1 MIVEISHFLT
11 ILATGLFLLSGLFA
25 TFINNTE
32 YISNLI
38 ARTYSHAF
46 FFLIASFGLYVWLA
60 ATDNF
65 SVLYIASHS
74 NTNLPIFYK
83 ISSIWSA
90 HEGSMFL
97 WIVFLAV
104 WGFIFNFRISQSN
117 PLKSLTL
124 GILSLVI
131 VGFLLFLLLTS
142 NPFKTILPIP
152 PIDGADINPVL
163 QDPALVI
170 HPPTLYLGYVG
181 FSIPFACAI
190 AFLIKGNSDIEWE
203 LMVQKWSIMAW
214 IFLTIGI
221 TLGSWWAYY
230 ELGWGGYWFWDPV
243 ENVALMPWLAAT
255 AFIHSLS
262 VSIKSKKLRVWTILL
277 SILVF
282 SLSLFG
288 AFIVRSGIIDSVHSF
303 ANDPER
309 GLYLLGFISLIIINS
324 LILFVLRF
332 SKIQSIESIKRFSK
346 ESFVSINNIFFGVL
360 IFSVMLGVTYPLIYE
375 YLLNQK
381 ISVGAPFYTAI
392 FSPIVLLACIFLIF
406 SVDSKWSRRMKS
418 NLLNLPVVISTA
430 SSVFITLLFL
440 YLFDINDLYMNSLI
454 FVGFLII
461 LRYMFEIYK
470 LIKFRKYI
478 NPFSAIAHIAL
489 GLLLISISLNS
500 SLSTERAM
508 SLKIDETE
516 KYKDL
521 TINFQNINLSNGSNY
536 DAIKAD
542 LLIQTTNGKSFKL
555 SPEKR
560 RYFTRGQITTETAI
574 HASPIR
580 DIYITI
586 GDQLD
591 DGSWVVNI
599 QLNYLIRWI
608 WFSAILM
615 SFAGILLIITNKKST
630 FTFKKS
636 IS

>member
-1 MIVEISHFLT
+1 MIIEISHFFT
-11 ILATGLFLLSGLFA
+11 ILATGLFLLSGFFA
-25 TFINNTE
+25 VSIKNTE

-38 ARTYSHAF
+38 SRTYSHAF
-46 FFLIASFGLYVWLA
+46 LFLLISFGLYIWLA

-74 NTNLPIFYK
+74 NSELPIFYK

-97 WIVFLAV
+97 WIVFLAL
-104 WGFIFNFRISQSN
+104 WGFLFNFYINQSN
-117 PLKSLTL
+117 PIKSLAV
-124 GILSLVI
+124 GVLSLII

-142 NPFKTILPIP
+142 NPFQTILPVP
-152 PIDGADINPVL
+152 PSNGADINPVL

-181 FSIPFACAI
+181 FGIPFACAI
-190 AFLIKGNSDIEWE
+190 AFLIRGNSEIEWE
-203 LMVQKWSIMAW
+203 LIVQKWSIMAW

-262 VSIKSKKLRVWTILL
+262 VSIKSKRLRVWTLLL

-309 GLYLLGFISLIIINS
+309 GLYLLGFITVIIMTSLV
-324 LILFVLRF
+324 LFVIRF
-332 SKIQSIESIKRFSK
+332 SKIQSEITIKRLSK
-346 ESFVSINNIFFGVL
+346 ESFISINNIFFGVL
-360 IFSVMLGVTYPLIYE
+360 VFSVMLGVIYPLIYE
-375 YLLNQK
+375 YLFNQK
-381 ISVGAPFYTAI
+381 ISVGAPFYSAI
-392 FSPIVLLACIFLIF
+392 FSPIVLIACIFLIF
-406 SVDSKWSRRMKS
+406 SIDSKWSRKFKF
-418 NLLNLPVVISTA
+418 NLMNFPIVLSTML
-430 SSVFITLLFL
+430 SVFITFVFIYL
-440 YLFDINDLYMNSLI
+440 YKIDDIYINLLI
-454 FVGFLII
+454 FIGFLII
-461 LRYMFEIYK
+461 CRYILEIYK
-470 LIKFRKYI
+470 SINEKKYI
-478 NPFSAIAHIAL
+478 NPFSVLAHMAL

-500 SLSTERAM
+500 VLSSERAM
-508 SLKIDETE
+508 SIKINQEE
-516 KYKDL
+516 SYKDL
-521 TINFQNINLSNGSNY
+521 TIYFQNINVSKAYNY
-536 DAIKAD
+536 DAIEAD
-542 LLIQTTNGKSFKL
+542 LLVQTKNGESFLL

-574 HASPIR
+574 HASLLR
-580 DIYITI
+580 DIYMTI

-599 QLNYLIRWI
+599 QINYLIRWI
-608 WFSAILM
+608 WFSALLM
-615 SFAGILLIITNKKST
+615 CLAGMMLI
-630 FTFKKS
+630 FKKKRS
-636 IS
+636 RK

>member
-1 MIVEISHFLT
+1 MIIEISHFFA
-11 ILATGLFLLSGLFA
+11 ILATGLFLLSGIFA
-25 TFINNTE
+25 VSIKNTE
-32 YISNLI
+32 YVSNLI
-38 ARTYSHAF
+38 SRTYSHAF
-46 FFLIASFGLYVWLA
+46 LFLLISFGLYVWLA

-74 NTNLPIFYK
+74 NSDLPIFYK

-97 WIVFLAV
+97 WIVFLAL
-104 WGFIFNFRISQSN
+104 WGCLFNFNITQTN
-117 PLKSLTL
+117 PIKSLAI
-124 GILSLVI
+124 GILSLII

-142 NPFKTILPIP
+142 NPFQTILPIP
-152 PIDGADINPVL
+152 PSNGADINPVL

-181 FSIPFACAI
+181 FGIPFACAL
-190 AFLIKGNSDIEWE
+190 AFLIKGNTEIEWE
-203 LMVQKWSIMAW
+203 LIVQKWSVVAW

-262 VSIKSKKLRVWTILL
+262 VSIKSKRLRVWTLLL

-309 GLYLLGFISLIIINS
+309 GLYLLGFISVIIITS
-324 LILFVLRF
+324 LVLFVIRF
-332 SKIQSIESIKRFSK
+332 SKIQSIIRVKRFSK
-346 ESFVSINNIFFGVL
+346 ESFISINNIFFGVL
-360 IFSVMLGVTYPLIYE
+360 VFSVMLGVIYPLIYE
-375 YLLNQK
+375 YLFNQK

-392 FSPIVLLACIFLIF
+392 FSPIVLIACIFLIF
-406 SVDSKWSRRMKS
+406 SIDSKWSREFK
-418 NLLNLPVVISTA
+418 LNLMNLPIILSTTL
-430 SSVFITLLFL
+430 SFLITFAFKFL
-440 YLFDINDLYMNSLI
+440 YKIDDVYMNLLI

-461 LRYMFEIYK
+461 CRYIFEIYK
-470 LIKFRKYI
+470 SISAKTFI
-478 NPFSAIAHIAL
+478 NPFSAIAHMAL

-500 SLSTERAM
+500 VLSTERAM
-508 SLKIDETE
+508 SIKIDETE
-516 KYKDL
+516 SYKDL
-521 TINFQNINLSNGSNY
+521 TIYFENINLSEAYNY
-536 DAIKAD
+536 DAIEAD
-542 LLIQTTNGKSFKL
+542 LLVQTTNGESFLL

-574 HASPIR
+574 HASLLR
-580 DIYITI
+580 DIYMTI

-591 DGSWVVNI
+591 DGSWVINI
-599 QLNYLIRWI
+599 QINYLIRWI

-615 SFAGILLIITNKKST
+615 CMAGIMLIFSKKRLRR
-630 FTFKKS
+630 
-636 IS
+636 

>member
-1 MIVEISHFLT
+1 MIIEISHFFT
-11 ILATGLFLLSGLFA
+11 ILAAGLFLLSGIFA
-25 TFINNTE
+25 VSIKNTE
-32 YISNLI
+32 YVSNLI
-38 ARTYSHAF
+38 SRTYSHAF
-46 FFLIASFGLYVWLA
+46 LFLLISFGLYVWLA

-74 NTNLPIFYK
+74 NSDLPTFYK

-97 WIVFLAV
+97 WIVFLAL
-104 WGFIFNFRISQSN
+104 WGYLFNFNITQTN
-117 PLKSLTL
+117 PIKSLAI
-124 GILSLVI
+124 GILSLII

-142 NPFKTILPIP
+142 NPFQTILPIP
-152 PIDGADINPVL
+152 PSNGADINPVL

-181 FSIPFACAI
+181 FGIPFACAL
-190 AFLIKGNSDIEWE
+190 AFLIKGNTEIEWE
-203 LMVQKWSIMAW
+203 LMVQKWSVVAW

-262 VSIKSKKLRVWTILL
+262 VSIKSKRLRVWTLLL

-309 GLYLLGFISLIIINS
+309 GLYLLGFISVIIITS
-324 LILFVLRF
+324 LVLFVIRF
-332 SKIQSIESIKRFSK
+332 SKIQSITRVKRFSK
-346 ESFVSINNIFFGVL
+346 ESFISINNIFFGVL
-360 IFSVMLGVTYPLIYE
+360 VFSVMLGVIYPLIYE
-375 YLLNQK
+375 YLFNQK
-381 ISVGAPFYTAI
+381 ISVGAPFYKAI
-392 FSPIVLLACIFLIF
+392 FSPIVLIACIFLIF
-406 SVDSKWSRRMKS
+406 SIDSKWSREFKS
-418 NLLNLPVVISTA
+418 NLMNLPIILSTTL
-430 SSVFITLLFL
+430 SFLITFVFIFL
-440 YLFDINDLYMNSLI
+440 YKIDDIYMNLLI

-461 LRYMFEIYK
+461 CRYIFEIYK
-470 LIKFRKYI
+470 SISAKKYI
-478 NPFSAIAHIAL
+478 NPFSAIAHMAL

-500 SLSTERAM
+500 VLSSERAM
-508 SLKIDETE
+508 SIKIDETE
-516 KYKDL
+516 SYKDL
-521 TINFQNINLSNGSNY
+521 TIYFQNVNLSEAYNY
-536 DAIKAD
+536 DAIEAD
-542 LLIQTTNGKSFKL
+542 LLVQTTNGESFLL

-574 HASPIR
+574 HASLLR
-580 DIYITI
+580 DIYMTI

-599 QLNYLIRWI
+599 QINYLIRWI

-615 SFAGILLIITNKKST
+615 CMAGIMLIFSKKRLRR
-630 FTFKKS
+630 
-636 IS
+636 

>member
-1 MIVEISHFLT
+1 MIIEISHFFT
-11 ILATGLFLLSGLFA
+11 ILAAGLFLLSGIFA
-25 TFINNTE
+25 VSIKNTE
-32 YISNLI
+32 YVSNLI
-38 ARTYSHAF
+38 SRTYSHAF
-46 FFLIASFGLYVWLA
+46 LFLLISFGLYVWLA

-74 NTNLPIFYK
+74 NLDLPTFYK

-97 WIVFLAV
+97 WIVFLAL
-104 WGFIFNFRISQSN
+104 WGYLFNFNITQTN
-117 PLKSLTL
+117 PIKSLAI
-124 GILSLVI
+124 GILSLII

-142 NPFKTILPIP
+142 NPFQTILPIP
-152 PIDGADINPVL
+152 PSNGADINPVL

-181 FSIPFACAI
+181 FGIPFACAL
-190 AFLIKGNSDIEWE
+190 AFLIKGNTEIEWE
-203 LMVQKWSIMAW
+203 LMVQKWSVVAW

-262 VSIKSKKLRVWTILL
+262 VSIKSKRLRVWTLLL

-309 GLYLLGFISLIIINS
+309 GLYLLGFISVIIITS
-324 LILFVLRF
+324 LVLFVIRF
-332 SKIQSIESIKRFSK
+332 SKIQSITRVKRFSK
-346 ESFVSINNIFFGVL
+346 ESFISINNIFFGVL
-360 IFSVMLGVTYPLIYE
+360 VFSVMLGVIYPLIYE
-375 YLLNQK
+375 YLFNQK

-392 FSPIVLLACIFLIF
+392 FSPIVLIACIFLIF
-406 SVDSKWSRRMKS
+406 SIDSKWSREFK
-418 NLLNLPVVISTA
+418 LNLMNLPIILSTTL
-430 SSVFITLLFL
+430 SFLITFVFIFL
-440 YLFDINDLYMNSLI
+440 YKIDDIYMNLLI

-461 LRYMFEIYK
+461 CRYIFEIYK
-470 LIKFRKYI
+470 SISAKKYI
-478 NPFSAIAHIAL
+478 NPFSAIAHMAL

-500 SLSTERAM
+500 VLSSERAM
-508 SLKIDETE
+508 SIKIDETE
-516 KYKDL
+516 SYKDL
-521 TINFQNINLSNGSNY
+521 TIYFQNVNLSEAYNY
-536 DAIKAD
+536 DAIEAD
-542 LLIQTTNGKSFKL
+542 LLVQTTNGESFLL

-574 HASPIR
+574 HASLLR
-580 DIYITI
+580 DIYMTI

-599 QLNYLIRWI
+599 QINYLIRWI

-615 SFAGILLIITNKKST
+615 CMAGIMLIFSKKRLRR
-630 FTFKKS
+630 
-636 IS
+636 

>member
-1 MIVEISHFLT
+1 MIVEVSHFLT

-142 NPFKTILPIP
+142 NPFQTILPIP

-243 ENVALMPWLAAT
+243 ENVALMPWLAAI

-309 GLYLLGFISLIIINS
+309 GLYLLGFISLIIITS

-381 ISVGAPFYTAI
+381 ISVGAPFYKAI

-406 SVDSKWSRRMKS
+406 SVDSKWSRRLKS

-430 SSVFITLLFL
+430 SSMIITLLFL
-440 YLFDINDLYMNSLI
+440 YLFDINDLYMNALI